1 MFHIEVSARQL
12 MADIRSG
19 MSRRELMHRYG
30 LTSAGLRRLLNVLTD
45 INTITW
51 DELVGELYFLE
62 DPLTQSDGRYASR
75 YQVKFDVPIYDA
87 NLPEIHGRILDVA
100 ETGLG
105 VEGIRAKLDETKT
118 LVILGDPF
126 GEVVPIEFQAIC
138 RWATKQKGGE
148 FQAGFQVTA
157 ISAED
162 FQELQRFIR
171 LVETY
176 L

>member
-1 MFHIEVSARQL
+1 MFHLEVSARQL
-12 MADIRSG
+12 MTDIRSG
-19 MSRRELMHRYG
+19 MSRRELMRRYG
-30 LTSAGLRRLLNVLTD
+30 LTSAGLRRLLNVLAD
-45 INTITW
+45 INAITW

-62 DPLTQSDGRYASR
+62 NSLTRSDGRYASR
-75 YQVKFDVPIYDA
+75 YQVKFDVPIYDV
-87 NLPEIHGRILDVA
+87 NLPETHGRILDLA

-105 VEGIRAKLDETKT
+105 VEGIRSKLDETKT

-138 RWATKQKGGE
+138 RWATKRKGGE
-148 FQAGFQVTA
+148 FQAGFQITG